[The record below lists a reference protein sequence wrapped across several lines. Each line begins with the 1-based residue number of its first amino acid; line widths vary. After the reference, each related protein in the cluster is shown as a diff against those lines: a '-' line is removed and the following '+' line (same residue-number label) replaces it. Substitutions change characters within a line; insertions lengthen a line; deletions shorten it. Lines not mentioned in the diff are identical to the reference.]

1 MLPPRTGAPENEGET
16 VSAQNFATPPQR
28 FDAKNYTDVG
38 AEDSDGVRK
47 LRESSVAPIVAAAR
61 GYQMF
66 DGKEEVRDHV
76 KEVHGTAR
84 SKGNSLKDKIGDSAL
99 FIPLYPIDAVH
110 DRSVFAPERRPRKFS
125 RQYRPSNPI
134 RDKDGRLRKYHIDA
148 GQPSYIDVHPSTPRE
163 WIENPETVLIT
174 EGIIKGDSALTA
186 MLRDSGVIESKKEY
200 ELLSD
205 DNPDE
210 ALHELMLDV
219 PQKKRVL
226 ILSLVGVQNFK
237 QNPEWY
243 PISLSDSSVWLAFDG
258 DSASN
263 LQVWKAANDMLT
275 FLAESKHVSPE
286 RLHFVDLSPVETN
299 DGEKVGIDDFL
310 SDHGTWKDIA
320 GLLTEEL
327 PPMPPKTI
335 DDEEIGTTRMTED
348 STALVRIEADEVN
361 GGRVEIPIV
370 GLGGRIKHTLSGRT
384 PTSSET
390 NDWVYD
396 ETVAQSLVQREISIE
411 VTWRDG
417 SEDGSVHPLDKSAD
431 IKTGYI
437 VGPVEILNYPPD
449 RWATTFRKDMHIDL
463 DVLRHQAW
471 PPSGKSGI
479 GEEWLSALKKNRYR
493 DQLTV
498 DKWTTMGW
506 VPAKGREG
514 RPQFVLGGGQII
526 GEMGADDSSETS
538 VSGVDDAV
546 VKDASKFHLDVPQGK
561 VGTDEYNATVKD
573 AIEQVMDVFV
583 DDTPWIDNRIGAII
597 LASALRPAI
606 PTKTN
611 SVLYF
616 VGAPKSGKA
625 LPLNQEIPVP
635 YSTSPTGTK
644 MVRDFA
650 VGDEVFAGDGT
661 HTLVRRLSEI
671 HTDELYALKLV
682 DGRTTEISARHLLS
696 VSTSRSRSL
705 AARQAAT
712 NALNGTDEIIHGLRQ
727 AANALSSGYAAEL
740 ADICGKYGL
749 SMTLLARA
757 LDAAAVPSMRL
768 IAPDSEAPSRT
779 REVYLVNSLSELES
793 VNGGAL
799 VKSATITAD
808 ELESFFHITDVSAP
822 THTLPHTDLEA
833 TKVFPVGESMLAL
846 ADLLTC
852 GSETAVT
859 LHRNVTAEKL
869 SQTMDQVP
877 MVDATPAVWG
887 GSGQNR
893 DMPTPRA
900 SVGARATG
908 ADFAMSLASGEEG
921 LSMPPELITA
931 PLPYRKEWIDGFIDA
946 AEDAGLSGR
955 RGENRH
961 RVIDGLDDPGLRSG
975 LADLI
980 RSVGQ
985 TAMTFASGVLAVVDD
1000 NPSGWTAID
1009 SVKPTGRNESV
1020 RCLSVAHPSGIFLS
1034 ESYIPTHNSWTAAQ
1048 IMQFWSD
1055 KASWDHES
1063 LPGSAE
1069 DTPSATEIAISKTPV
1084 WVVDDLAPSADSRKA
1099 DVDQSRVAT
1108 LVRSVRNS
1116 APKQRANAEMRIRES
1131 LTPKAL
1137 TVITA
1142 ENELVIQSAMN
1153 RVMTLTFKSGSM
1165 VDDRLNKMV
1174 KMNETPYPSRV
1185 TAALIQL
1192 IASRDYQRE
1201 YEDPSDS
1208 KSASS
1213 FWRGY
1218 RKFLET
1224 DVLEIMRSEL
1234 GGNDLKRQAEITAD
1248 IMLPINPLRMLAERV
1263 GVDRKYL
1270 KMLDTFSKG
1279 SIGDKIVSLSKESFS
1294 VTGTAKPG
1302 EALISAL
1309 RQALS
1314 SGKCHVRPMSG
1325 NGSMPF
1331 TSGQIG
1337 GAVDAITRI
1346 NEDLGWETSGP
1357 APKGTG
1363 PAIGRS
1369 LVHKGRPYILL
1380 DQANAFDVAQKNYP
1394 SQVPHGQ
1401 KSRSSWESV
1410 WTEGL
1415 ADAITARRKSG
1426 REPSCSVMRDG
1437 VRTVG
1442 IPVPLSALMQSE
1454 DEAEFDVSEEVLKED
1469 LS

>member
-1 MLPPRTGAPENEGET
+1 MRPSSGTVNEGIT
-16 VSAQNFATPPQR
+16 VSAQGFTTPPKR
-28 FDAKNYTDVG
+28 FDADKYDEIG
-38 AEDSDGVRK
+38 PEDSDGVLK
-47 LRESSVAPIVAAAR
+47 LRESSVAPLVAAAR
-61 GYQMF
+61 GYEML
-66 DGKEEVRDHV
+66 DKEGIKEHV
-76 KEVHGTAR
+76 KDVHGQER
-84 SKGNSLKDKIGDSAL
+84 SKGNALKSKIGDSAL

-110 DRSVFAPERRPRKFS
+110 DRKVFAPERRPRKRS

-205 DNPDE
+205 DNPDN
-210 ALHELMLDV
+210 ALHDLMLEV
-219 PQKKRVL
+219 PQNKRVL

-275 FLAESKHVSPE
+275 FLAESKHVAPD

-320 GLLTEEL
+320 GLLTDEL

-348 STALVRIEADEVN
+348 GTALVRIEADEVN
-361 GGRVEIPIV
+361 GGRIEAPLV

-384 PTSSET
+384 PTSAET

-396 ETVAQSLVQREISIE
+396 ETVARSLVHREVAIE
-411 VTWRDG
+411 VIWRDG
-417 SEDGSVHPLDKSAD
+417 SEDGTVHPLDKSAD

-437 VGPVEILNYPPD
+437 VGPVEMLNYPPD

-463 DVLRHQAW
+463 EVLRHQAW

-506 VPAKGREG
+506 VPVKGREG
-514 RPQFVLGGGQII
+514 RPQFVLGGEQII
-526 GEMGADDSSETS
+526 GEMGADDSTETS
-538 VSGVDDAV
+538 ISGVDEGV
-546 VKDASKFHLDVPQGK
+546 VKDASKFHLDVPKAK
-561 VGTDEYNATVKD
+561 VGTDEYNAIVKD
-573 AIEQVMDVFV
+573 AIERVMDVFV
-583 DDTPWIDNRIGAII
+583 DDTPWIDSRIGAMIF
-597 LASALRPAI
+597 ASALRPVI

-625 LPLNQEIPVP
+625 LPLDQEIPVP
-635 YSTSPTGTK
+635 YSTSPTGVK

-650 VGDEVFAGDGT
+650 VGDEVFAGDGS
-661 HTLVRRLSEI
+661 HTTVRRLSEV
-671 HTDELYALKLV
+671 HTDQLYEVKLT
-682 DGRTTEISARHLLS
+682 DGRTTEVSSAHLLS

-705 AARQAAT
+705 AARQAAA
-712 NALNGTDEIIHGLRQ
+712 NALDGTDQVIHGLRQ
-727 AANALSSGYAAEL
+727 AAKSLSSGYAAEL
-740 ADICGKYGL
+740 GDICAKYGL

-768 IAPDSEAPSRT
+768 IAPDADDRPQT
-779 REVYLVNSLSELES
+779 REVYLVGSLPELEA
-793 VNGGAL
+793 VDGGAL

-808 ELESFFHITDVSAP
+808 ELETFFGITNVSSP
-822 THTLPHTDLEA
+822 THTLPHADLYE

-852 GSETAVT
+852 GADTGVS
-859 LHRNVTAEKL
+859 LHRNVTARAL
-869 SQTMDQVP
+869 SSMMDQAP
-877 MVDATPAVWG
+877 MLDASPAVRG
-887 GSGQNR
+887 GIGGQR
-893 DMPTPRA
+893 DMPVPRA
-900 SVGARATG
+900 SVGARSAG
-908 ADFAMSLASGEEG
+908 ADFAASLALSEESVS
-921 LSMPPELITA
+921 LPPELITA
-931 PLPYRKEWIDGFIDA
+931 HLPYRREWISGFIDA
-946 AEDAGLSGR
+946 AEDAGLTNRDDR
-955 RGENRH
+955 RC
-961 RVIDGLDDPGLRSG
+961 VIEGLSDPALRSG
-975 LADLI
+975 LADLV
-980 RSVGQ
+980 RSTGM
-985 TAMTFASGVLAVVDD
+985 TAIAFATGSLAVVSDQA
-1000 NPSGWTAID
+1000 NEW
-1009 SVKPTGRNESV
+1009 SVIESVRPTGRDADV
-1020 RCLSVAHPSGIFLS
+1020 RCLSVSHHSGVFLC

-1048 IMQFWSD
+1048 LMQFWSD

-1069 DTPSATEIAISKTPV
+1069 DTPSATEIAISKTPL

-1165 VDDRLNKMV
+1165 VDERLDKMV

-1201 YEDPSDS
+1201 YEDPADP
-1208 KSASS
+1208 KSASA

-1218 RKFLET
+1218 RKYLEK
-1224 DVLEIMRSEL
+1224 DVHEIMRTEL

-1248 IMLPINPLRMLAERV
+1248 LMLPINPLRMLAERV
-1263 GVDRKYL
+1263 GVDKKYL
-1270 KMLDTFSKG
+1270 KMLDTFSKD

-1294 VTGTAKPG
+1294 VTGAAKPG

-1309 RQALS
+1309 RQALA
-1314 SGKCHVRPMSG
+1314 SGKCHVRPMTGSG
-1325 NGSMPF
+1325 EKPF
-1331 TSGQIG
+1331 TSGQVG
-1337 GAVDAITRI
+1337 QADVARI

-1357 APKGTG
+1357 APKGMGT
-1363 PAIGRS
+1363 AIGRS
-1369 LVHKGRPYILL
+1369 LVHKGRPYILF
-1380 DQANAFDVAQKNYP
+1380 DQANAFDVAQKYYP

-1415 ADAITARRKSG
+1415 ADAITSRRKSG
-1426 REPSCSVMRDG
+1426 REPTCAVMRDG

-1442 IPVPLSALMQSE
+1442 IPVPLASLMQS
-1454 DEAEFDVSEEVLKED
+1454 DDVAEFDLAEEVLNED